1 MDIKT
6 KLKHC
11 VGGNFEHELPV
22 GFVDD
27 SYGNDVCAS
36 ILSKELKL
44 KIFIDDVNHENR
56 EITDS
61 NRFTM
66 LQTNE
71 DGEVL
76 YDFDE
81 GFCFETDSWDEILK
95 AINSIDELQNYL
107 KEQNSFTI

>member
-11 VGGNFEHELPV
+11 VGGDFEHKLPD

-44 KIFIDDVNHENR
+44 KIFIDDVNPENR
-56 EITDS
+56 EIADS
-61 NRFTM
+61 KRFTM

-71 DGEVL
+71 DGEIL
-76 YDFDE
+76 TYNHDG
-81 GFCFETDSWDEILK
+81 GFCFETDDWSEVLK
-95 AINSIDELQNYL
+95 AINALDELHECF
-107 KEQNSFTI
+107 KE